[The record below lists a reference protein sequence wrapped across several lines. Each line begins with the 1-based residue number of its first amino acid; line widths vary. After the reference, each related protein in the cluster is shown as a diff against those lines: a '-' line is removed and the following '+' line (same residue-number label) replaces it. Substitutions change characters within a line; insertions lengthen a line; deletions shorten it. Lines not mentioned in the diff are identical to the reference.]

1 MQCVTSLSVLGL
13 QLPSFKFLGFT
24 FHFFLRPYL
33 GPSGRF
39 PFPFG
44 FLLYLPLHPA
54 LSPEKLAFMMASTGS
69 LVHWLP
75 TWFALGRGQVSTIDW
90 ADFSGDP
97 EAKSLHFQC
106 RGCRFD
112 P

>member
-1 MQCVTSLSVLGL
+1 MLNISKVSPVNRLVICSEYGQSI
-13 QLPSFKFLGFT
+13 
-24 FHFFLRPYL
+24 
-33 GPSGRF
+33 F
-39 PFPFG
+39 PFLFG